1 MRTATTLLFFLLAWV
16 GAQVV
21 PTRDVVSGA
30 RAVEQQQVI
39 YDRALGAVD
48 VLRPPAFKGTS
59 TTASSSAAPS
69 ATITPCALRVHRRQA
84 QSNASTTTTSNVSI
98 PVTAAAGGL
107 SYIQPAATDAVSY
120 YKIASGQL
128 ITFAWTYTSLYV
140 TPRSLTFEARCTANS
155 FTYPVGPTTGIPA
168 SQTSLVWDPYAYAQ
182 SAGAIPFA
190 QASYTLRVYDER
202 GINAAATGGYFNGAQ
217 SVAYFALYSPAP
229 YTPLAS
235 GWKCVTCSAAMVSKH
250 LSHPVLIALPV
261 TMALV
266 LIGGA
271 GILYR

>member
-1 MRTATTLLFFLLAWV
+1 M
-16 GAQVV
+16 
-21 PTRDVVSGA
+21 
-30 RAVEQQQVI
+30 
-39 YDRALGAVD
+39 
-48 VLRPPAFKGTS
+48 VLTNYS
-59 TTASSSAAPS
+59 
-69 ATITPCALRVHRRQA
+69 
-84 QSNASTTTTSNVSI
+84 
-98 PVTAAAGGL
+98 AGGL
-107 SYIQPAATDAVSY
+107 SYLQPAATDAVSY

-140 TPRSLTFEARCTANS
+140 TPASLTFEARCTANS

-168 SQTSLVWDPYAYAQ
+168 SQTSLVWDPYAYVQ

-217 SVAYFALYSPAP
+217 SVVYFALYSPAA

-235 GWKCVTCSAAMVSKH
+235 ADGTGSLHFVVGIGWTCVTCSAAMVTKH
-250 LSHPVLIALPV
+250 LSHPLVIALPV
-261 TMALV
+261 TIALV

-271 GILYR
+271 GVLYR